1 MIERRYRLAVALG
14 LVVAGIVV
22 AVVGYLGVSRETE
35 VAFQL
40 PYFASA
46 GVGALLLFGAGGVL
60 LLGTQLER
68 DDSRI
73 AELEEAVRLLA
84 TELDDLADGLEPSGH
99 RAGTRPNGKGRG
111 RVPVRSRPYAP

>member
-1 MIERRYRLAVALG
+1 MIERRYRLAVAMG

-22 AVVGYLGVSRETE
+22 AIVGYLGVSRETE

-68 DDSRI
+68 DDTRL

-84 TELDDLADGLEPSGH
+84 TELDDLADGLEPS
-99 RAGTRPNGKGRG
+99 RPPAGARPNGRRKGRTT
-111 RVPVRSRPYAP
+111 VRSRPYAP